1 MKPQMLF
8 GAIMSVV
15 GTFSSGAIG
24 VALSGSNPTPQNA
37 GQLIVNH
44 IDDYGFGR
52 YLIHAAA
59 ISVTLLLLVY
69 MISKVTQK
77 YLRLRRINYG

>member
-1 MKPQMLF
+1 MKPNALW
-8 GAIMSVV
+8 AIMAVV

-44 IDDYGFGR
+44 IDDFGFGR
-52 YLIHAAA
+52 YLMGYAAA
-59 ISVTLLLLVY
+59 ISVTLLLMVY
-69 MISKVTQK
+69 AISKITTK
-77 YLRLRRINYG
+77 LLHTED

>member
-1 MKPQMLF
+1 
-8 GAIMSVV
+8 MSVV

-44 IDDYGFGR
+44 MMTVVLQIR
-52 YLIHAAA
+52 N
-59 ISVTLLLLVY
+59 
-69 MISKVTQK
+69 MQ
-77 YLRLRRINYG
+77 LRLV